1 MKLLPSRPLRV
12 DNNLSNKESRR
23 KLWLSTI
30 LALVMAL
37 GMFAFAAALGKEL
50 FEERAL
56 WSRGVAGEVTH
67 ISGEATETRNSIIW
81 DYKYDLRV
89 SYRDSAGNGH
99 NGNVKFT
106 YMFSKL
112 NEDAPVE
119 LRYDPKSPDLFVL
132 DWQAKGG
139 LPRWGMFI
147 FIFIFGLA
155 IFSIIPFT
163 IRKNRKLK
171 ALLEKV
177 AQDGE
182 EIWLEV
188 VKLGYVNGVPFINY
202 LDPRAGGKGKKKQM
216 LSAPPLVVPRDGKE
230 FAIALRSP
238 QEPKHLYFVPNDL
251 GPFAF
256 TPEEKQTIART
267 LASYRA
273 A

>member
-1 MKLLPSRPLRV
+1 
-12 DNNLSNKESRR
+12 
-23 KLWLSTI
+23 
-30 LALVMAL
+30 MAL
-37 GMFAFAAALGKEL
+37 GMFAFAAVLGKEL

-56 WSRGVAGEVTH
+56 WARGVAGEVTH

-112 NEDAPVE
+112 DENSPVE
-119 LRYDPKSPDLFVL
+119 LRHDPKSPDLFVL
-132 DWQAKGG
+132 SWQAKGG
-139 LPRWGMFI
+139 LPRWGMFL
-147 FIFIFGLA
+147 FIGIFGLA
-155 IFSIIPFT
+155 VFSIIPLT
-163 IRKNRKLK
+163 IRKNGKLK

-182 EIWLEV
+182 EIWVEV
-188 VKLGYVNGVPFINY
+188 VKLGDVNGVPFINY
-202 LDPRAGGKGKKKQM
+202 INPQAGGKGNKKQM

-238 QEPKHLYFVPNDL
+238 QEPKQLYFVPNDL

-256 TPEEKQTIART
+256 TAEEKQTIAQT